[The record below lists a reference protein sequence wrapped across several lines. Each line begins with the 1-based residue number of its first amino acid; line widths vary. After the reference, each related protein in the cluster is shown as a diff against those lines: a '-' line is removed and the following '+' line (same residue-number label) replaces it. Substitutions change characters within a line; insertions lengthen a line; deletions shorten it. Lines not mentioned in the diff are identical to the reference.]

1 MNPLSETWKKNAS
14 FFVSFKKIQ
23 KEKVEVKM
31 TSLHMHLM
39 RIYLVTCF
47 LALNLWPGGDQDITA
62 ILPER

>member
-1 MNPLSETWKKNAS
+1 LEKSAS
-14 FFVSFKKIQ
+14 FFVSSKTIQ
-23 KEKVEVKM
+23 KEKIEVKM

-47 LALNLWPGGDQDITA
+47 LALNLWSGGDQDITA